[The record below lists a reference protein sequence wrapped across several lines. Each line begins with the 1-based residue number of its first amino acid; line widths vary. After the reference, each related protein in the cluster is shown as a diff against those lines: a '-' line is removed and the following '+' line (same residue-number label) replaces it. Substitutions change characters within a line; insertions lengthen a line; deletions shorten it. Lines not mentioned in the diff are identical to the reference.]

1 MVLPEPKLI
10 WDAGGGVAR
19 GFIVSIAQKKSEHP
33 CEVHGA
39 GNLQAVG
46 ANLIINSALGR
57 DLSLAAGQAWAG
69 YVPFARPL
77 LSGNAM
83 SSHGGNFSLIASTSF
98 VGIQY
103 VYL

>member
-1 MVLPEPKLI
+1 ML
-10 WDAGGGVAR
+10 GV
-19 GFIVSIAQKKSEHP
+19 SSSLSLKKSEHP
-33 CEVHGA
+33 REVHGA
-39 GNLQAVG
+39 GNLQVVR

-98 VGIQY
+98 VGILY